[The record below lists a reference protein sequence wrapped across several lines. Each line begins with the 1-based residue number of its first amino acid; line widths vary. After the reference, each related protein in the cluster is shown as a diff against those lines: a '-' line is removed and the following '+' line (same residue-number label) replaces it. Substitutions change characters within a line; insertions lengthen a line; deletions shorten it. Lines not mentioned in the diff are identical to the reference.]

1 MCVVFFNPC
10 RPLLYWPVQFLSRIR
25 NSSCVLPNLVLACVL
40 FTVSLARLLFPQ
52 VLDVVMDMSQVDAYS
67 EFTRIQYGSPRAG
80 VASKRRKHCV
90 DLNEEPTKR
99 LAGLIGCSI
108 SDESKESR
116 MEVLKQR
123 CDALGKASMYL
134 MPYLLFV
141 SYCRFC
147 SCLPV
152 TLDAYFGFEFKAVS
166 GVQQS
171 QETEVLWIYACKIC
185 FVFLS

>member
-1 MCVVFFNPC
+1 M
-10 RPLLYWPVQFLSRIR
+10 LL
-25 NSSCVLPNLVLACVL
+25 
-40 FTVSLARLLFPQ
+40 TVSLARLLFPQ

-67 EFTRIQYGSPRAG
+67 EFSRIPYGSPIAG

-123 CDALGKASMYL
+123 CDALGKAGMCL
-134 MPYLLFV
+134 PYLIFV
-141 SYCRFC
+141 SNCKFC
-147 SCLPV
+147 CCLPV
-152 TLDAYFGFEFKAVS
+152 TLAECFGFGFKAVL
-166 GVQQS
+166 GVQPS
-171 QETEVLWIYACKIC
+171 QKTEVL
-185 FVFLS
+185 

>member
-1 MCVVFFNPC
+1 M
-10 RPLLYWPVQFLSRIR
+10 
-25 NSSCVLPNLVLACVL
+25 
-40 FTVSLARLLFPQ
+40 SLARLLFPQ

-67 EFTRIQYGSPRAG
+67 EFTKNQYGSPRAG

-116 MEVLKQR
+116 MEVLKHR
-123 CDALGKASMYL
+123 CDALGKASTYF

-147 SCLPV
+147 CCLPV
-152 TLDAYFGFEFKAVS
+152 TLTHILVLSSKLCRVSNNLRKQKCFGSMLAKFALFFSLKALVVWIQHL
-166 GVQQS
+166 GVVYVLQQ
-171 QETEVLWIYACKIC
+171 VLCYN
-185 FVFLS
+185 VN

>member
-1 MCVVFFNPC
+1 M
-10 RPLLYWPVQFLSRIR
+10 
-25 NSSCVLPNLVLACVL
+25 L

-80 VASKRRKHCV
+80 VVSKRRKHCV

-116 MEVLKQR
+116 IEVLKQR
-123 CDALGKASMYL
+123 CDALGKASTFL
-134 MPYLLFV
+134 MPYILFV

-147 SCLPV
+147 RCLPV
-152 TLDAYFGFEFKAVS
+152 TLGACFGSDFKAVS
-166 GVQQS
+166 GVQPS
-171 QETEVLWIYACKIC
+171 QESEVLWIYACKIC
-185 FVFLS
+185 FVFLF